1 MNSSNPRALV
11 NRLTAAALLAGAAL
25 LLGACSTA
33 PAAQVPLE
41 KTVTYKELHSLMVK
55 LAHEPAQRGTALP
68 EAKLAMLS
76 GDLGGSSILAA
87 NP

>member
-1 MNSSNPRALV
+1 MNSSNPRALIH
-11 NRLTAAALLAGAAL
+11 RLTAAAMLAGAAV
-25 LLGACSTA
+25 LLGACSTT
-33 PAAQVPLE
+33 PVAQVPLE

-55 LAHEPAQRGTALP
+55 LANEPAQRGAALP

-76 GDLGGSSILAA
+76 GDLGESPVLAS